1 MKKSLLLIALSVLV
15 LMASAGAATITVYN
29 TGVDNSNVALAPGSI
44 DPHYTLTTSA
54 DATNG
59 PGPNAYVG
67 NPIPGPWMAN
77 TSTSQWDTPNPN
89 GNFNLAV
96 GTYVYTETFTLA
108 PGFGTAQLSG
118 QWATDNQA
126 TMSLNG
132 NVISTTP
139 STIASFQTFTPFS
152 TSNPAFFT
160 TGTNTLT
167 FTVTNA
173 GASPNPTGLR
183 VEISGS
189 TNAVPE
195 PTSLACVGAG
205 LIALGGFARRLRASR
220 R

>member
-15 LMASAGAATITVYN
+15 LMSSAGAATITVFN
-29 TGVDNSNVALAPGSI
+29 TGAGIAPGAV
-44 DPHYTLTTSA
+44 DPNYTLTTTA

-59 PGPNAYVG
+59 PGPAVYAG
-67 NPIPGPWMAN
+67 NPIPSPWLADN
-77 TSTSQWDTPNPN
+77 VTSQWDTPNTN

-96 GTYVYTETFTLA
+96 GTYVYTQTFTLA
-108 PGFGTAQLSG
+108 AGYGTAQLSG
-118 QWATDNQA
+118 QWATDNDA
-126 TMSLNG
+126 TMMLNG
-132 NVISTTP
+132 NLVSTTP
-139 STIASFQTFTPFS
+139 STSASFTAFTPFS
-152 TSNPAFFT
+152 TSNPAFFV

-167 FTVTNA
+167 YTINNS
-173 GASPNPTGLR
+173 GQSPNPTGLR